1 MKVCI
6 FEDTFVADLEPL
18 SLTRPAFD
26 LWCGAGPLLRR
37 QLHYFGVE
45 KAHVLVRAP
54 LVELCRLMHPELTVS
69 KPSDFWG
76 GPVALVNARWLAPA
90 DGGADLSTPHLGVRD
105 GQVVYAVVPALE
117 KGGAWAADPAYR
129 FVGWRDTLPERP
141 AGGELIGYPW
151 HLVEHNAEALRQ
163 DAAIWARQRGRAPVP
178 EGVTV
183 IGPRDRV
190 LLDAEATLEPLSVLD
205 TTRGPVLID
214 GRAVVQAFSRVE
226 GPSYVGAGTQLLAA
240 RLRGGTLG
248 PQCRIGGEVES
259 SIVQGFSNKY
269 HEGFLGHSYVGEW
282 VNFGAG
288 TQVSDLRNDYG
299 TVRIDIAGRTVD
311 TGLAKVGAYI
321 GDHTRTSIGTLFNT
335 GTVAG
340 PFCQL
345 IMSGS
350 FLPRALPAFSQYA
363 HGRLLE
369 RNDLRQM
376 VTTAAI
382 VMERRG
388 CKWTEAHEEFFFGLY
403 ETTTAE
409 RQRVLRDN
417 EQRRMR
423 RVV

>member
-1 MKVCI
+1 MNVI
-6 FEDTFVADLEPL
+6 LFEDAAVANLEPL
-18 SLTRPAFD
+18 ALTRPAFD

-37 QLHYFGVE
+37 QLRYFGV
-45 KAHVLVRAP
+45 KNAQARVRPA
-54 LVELCRLMHPELTVS
+54 LADLCRVQHPELTVNDPAP
-69 KPSDFWG
+69 PSG
-76 GPVALVNARWLAPA
+76 EPVTLVNARWLAPVERM
-90 DGGADLSTPHLGVRD
+90 GDLDAPHVGTID
-105 GQVVYAVVPALE
+105 GQLAYAVVPRPGPDARWSDDLPRRLGE
-117 KGGAWAADPAYR
+117 
-129 FVGWRDTLPERP
+129 WRQRLPERP
-141 AGGELIGYPW
+141 AEGSLIAYPW
-151 HLVEHNAEALRQ
+151 HLVEGNAEALRD
-163 DAAIWARQRGRAPVP
+163 DARLWERERQCAPVP
-178 EGVTV
+178 EGVAV
-183 IGPRDRV
+183 IGPRER
-190 LLDAEATLEPLSVLD
+190 LYLDPGATLEPLAVVD
-205 TTRGPVLID
+205 TTRGPVLVD
-214 GRAVVQAFSRVE
+214 RGAVVQAFSRLE
-226 GPSYVGAGTQLLAA
+226 GPCYVGEGTQIFAA

-299 TVRIDIAGRTVD
+299 PVRLSIAGRSVD
-311 TGLAKVGAYI
+311 TGLPKVGGYF

-345 IMSGS
+345 ITSGT
-350 FLPRALPAFSQYA
+350 FLPRLLPAFCQYA
-363 HGRLLE
+363 HGQLQE

-388 CKWTEAHEEFFFGLY
+388 QKWTEAHEDFFFGLY
-403 ETTTAE
+403 EDTAE
-409 RQRVLRDN
+409 ERSRVLRDI